1 MNAHTRN
8 LSIGRPGMLGT
19 IALGVAVFAAQAGAT
34 ATVAAP
40 VDDDQAMV
48 ECRLPPQIRTIGREA
63 TYLAGGRTIRA
74 SVAECKVRG
83 GSYHGQGPGALA
95 GRGSDAW
102 AARTPVAV
110 IVGGDKAQAAC
121 PRTGVVGGL
130 SGRGTLSVRTAP
142 SVASK
147 RIDGLTNGEAV
158 FMCDWSVS
166 GEWVGVVY
174 SREAGTDC
182 GVSKYILLPQP
193 YAGTCRSGWVSSKY
207 VK

>member
-1 MNAHTRN
+1 MNAPTRKV
-8 LSIGRPGMLGT
+8 SIGHPGMLGAL
-19 IALGVAVFAAQAGAT
+19 ALGVAVFASQTSAT
-34 ATVAAP
+34 ATVP
-40 VDDDQAMV
+40 TPNVDDQAMV
-48 ECRLPPQIRTIGREA
+48 ECRLPPQIRTLGREA

-83 GSYHGQGPGALA
+83 GTYLGQGPGALA
-95 GRGSDAW
+95 GRGSSEW
-102 AARTPVAV
+102 AARTTVAV
-110 IVGGDKAQAAC
+110 IVGGDKSQAAC

-142 SVASK
+142 SATSK
-147 RIDGLTNGEAV
+147 RVDALANGETV

-174 SREAGTDC
+174 SRKAGADC

-193 YAGTCRSGWVSSKY
+193 YAGACHAGWVSSKY

>member
-1 MNAHTRN
+1 MNPYTGI
-8 LSIGRPGMLGT
+8 LSIGRPGLFAAIT
-19 IALGVAVFAAQAGAT
+19 LGVAAFAAQAGAT
-34 ATVAAP
+34 EAVPAP
-40 VDDDQAMV
+40 DEDDQTMV

-95 GRGSDAW
+95 GRGSEAW

-121 PRTGVVGGL
+121 PRTGVVDGL
-130 SGRGTLSVRTAP
+130 SARGTLSVRTAP
-142 SVASK
+142 SPASK
-147 RIDGLTNGEAV
+147 RVDSLTNGETV
-158 FMCDWSVS
+158 FMCDWSAA

-174 SREAGTDC
+174 SRESGADC
-182 GVSKYILLPQP
+182 GVSKYILLPEP

>member
-1 MNAHTRN
+1 MNAHTGI
-8 LSIGRPGMLGT
+8 LSIGRPGLLAA
-19 IALGVAVFAAQAGAT
+19 IALGIVAFAAQAGAT
-34 ATVAAP
+34 EAVTAP
-40 VDDDQAMV
+40 DDDEEAMV

-95 GRGSDAW
+95 GRGSEAW
-102 AARTPVAV
+102 AARTPVPV

-121 PRTGVVGGL
+121 PRNGVVGGL

-142 SVASK
+142 SAASK
-147 RIDGLTNGEAV
+147 RVDGLTNGQAV
-158 FMCDWSVS
+158 FMCDWSAG

-174 SREAGTDC
+174 SPQSGTDC
-182 GVSKYILLPQP
+182 DVSKYILLPQP